1 VRVRPRLAI
10 FVAVVAL
17 LASASPAARG
27 TLPYPPRSGDP
38 SDYSRLH
45 IRNGAC
51 MPLGRGEATPPGS
64 DLPKGFDC
72 RTTTKLTDYRAQP
85 GDPDYDPLVASN
97 PQELFGQKGSGTNR
111 AWEVTTGRPDTVI
124 AIMDSGILWS
134 TPALAKKV
142 ALNWRELP
150 VPCPATPCSAAR
162 ARSARSVDVDHD
174 GLVTVADYEQ
184 DARVRPANG
193 TFVTGQ
199 DLIRT
204 FSDGRDD
211 DGNGYVDDIA
221 GWDFYQADND
231 PSDDVTYGHG
241 TGEAKDSSAEIELEM
256 TQCPN
261 CRFLP
266 LRVGDSFIA
275 DINHWAE
282 AVVYAVDNR
291 ASVVQEALGT
301 LNHTSF
307 GQIAADYA
315 YRHGVLI
322 VASEADESA
331 GHHNYPA
338 ALNHTMVV
346 NSLTHYLEQGGVA
359 LERPLTYLAF
369 NGCTNFGGYTWV
381 SVPSNSCSSDATGQ
395 SSGMAGLLYSAAQNA
410 VEKGVIKPD
419 RSGKPLSAEEAKQLF
434 RAAAQDIDFA
444 TPQGSGPPNNVATT
458 LPASQRFAT
467 TPRWDQITGWGRIN
481 ADRLVRFVAAGH
493 IPPEADIAAPRWW
506 QSLGTTGK
514 VKLTGRVAAPR
525 ARSYRYEVQ
534 FAPGVQAPPWPSS
547 DRWTTVA
554 SGRGTKAREGKL
566 ATLDLARIRA
576 AIDAAPSVYTPLDDP
591 TSPDLPE
598 KDAFRVRVVVH
609 TDRPGV
615 PDAVE
620 QRQFFSTHDP
630 DLLPGFPRL
639 LGSVA
644 ADGAGSPAFAD
655 IDGDGANELV
665 VPDGDGRVHAFKPDG
680 TEARGWPVRTGRI
693 RLPTT
698 GDNGYTTAA
707 ELASDVRA
715 PLLLGSPA
723 VADLDGDGKPE
734 VAAADTEGYLYVWH
748 HDGHMARGFPVS
760 VNRAYSEVPGCQTAI
775 GPACDEFVAH
785 PVRDH
790 VNTVDHAF
798 AAQPAVGNLDPRY
811 PGLELVAG
819 AMDGHVYAFH
829 ADGTPVPGW
838 PVLLRDPAKVAAVDA
853 VSHRITFKPAAAAK
867 YGRQVITTP
876 SLADVT
882 GDGVPEVAVNVDEE
896 YDETPNLS
904 LRDSEL
910 LALHQVA
917 PGGNTRVY
925 LLHPD
930 GSRHPRDPGAP
941 VIANLPNNAYVK
953 GWPVPI
959 AMVQTELLPDVG
971 SGSDGAPTFADVDG
985 DGRPEVATASI
996 GSPPYLLNADGTSF
1010 YGADPSGKYV
1020 TMASSAA
1027 EFKSRATDG
1036 PSVASLGGGVFG
1048 RLGGDASPLAWAMG
1062 ATGLRRLLD
1071 VVLPEQQLGAEDHLG
1086 AWDASTGSFLPGFPA
1101 RMNDLMFFA
1110 TPAIADVNG
1119 DGRAEVLQ
1127 GSAMYDVRA
1136 YGLGGGSP
1144 VGWPKFTGGWS
1155 VVTPAVGRFGKTSEL
1170 AVALIT
1176 REGNLFVWR
1185 TTAPACS
1192 AREWPKYQ
1200 HDLLNSGNY
1209 AGPGR
1214 ATADRTCARARS

>member
-760 VNRAYSEVPGCQTAI
+760 VNRARPRLRRVRRPPRARSRQHRRPRLRR
-775 GPACDEFVAH
+775 PA
-785 PVRDH
+785 
-790 VNTVDHAF
+790 
-798 AAQPAVGNLDPRY
+798 G
-811 PGLELVAG
+811 
-819 AMDGHVYAFH
+819 
-829 ADGTPVPGW
+829 
-838 PVLLRDPAKVAAVDA
+838 
-853 VSHRITFKPAAAAK
+853 
-867 YGRQVITTP
+867 GRQP
-876 SLADVT
+876 RPPLPRARARRRR
-882 GDGVPEVAVNVDEE
+882 DGRAR
-896 YDETPNLS
+896 
-904 LRDSEL
+904 LRL
-910 LALHQVA
+910 
-917 PGGNTRVY
+917 
-925 LLHPD
+925 
-930 GSRHPRDPGAP
+930 PRRRDARPWMA
-941 VIANLPNNAYVK
+941 
-953 GWPVPI
+953 
-959 AMVQTELLPDVG
+959 
-971 SGSDGAPTFADVDG
+971 GAPTRPREG
-985 DGRPEVATASI
+985 GGRRCRQPPHHLQAGSGGEVRPSGHHHAEPGRRHRRRRPGGGGERRRGVRRDAEPVVARQRAARAPS
-996 GSPPYLLNADGTSF
+996 GRARRQHPRVSPPPRRLASPARPRRASDRQPAEQRLRQGVARPHRH
-1010 YGADPSGKYV
+1010 GADR
-1020 TMASSAA
+1020 AA
-1027 EFKSRATDG
+1027 ARRR
-1036 PSVASLGGGVFG
+1036 LRFG
-1048 RLGGDASPLAWAMG
+1048 RG
-1062 ATGLRRLLD
+1062 ADLRR
-1071 VVLPEQQLGAEDHLG
+1071 
-1086 AWDASTGSFLPGFPA
+1086 
-1101 RMNDLMFFA
+1101 R
-1110 TPAIADVNG
+1110 
-1119 DGRAEVLQ
+1119 GR
-1127 GSAMYDVRA
+1127 
-1136 YGLGGGSP
+1136 
-1144 VGWPKFTGGWS
+1144 
-1155 VVTPAVGRFGKTSEL
+1155 
-1170 AVALIT
+1170 
-1176 REGNLFVWR
+1176 
-1185 TTAPACS
+1185 
-1192 AREWPKYQ
+1192 
-1200 HDLLNSGNY
+1200 
-1209 AGPGR
+1209 
-1214 ATADRTCARARS
+1214 